1 MSPRV
6 LAIDDEQDILLMIKI
21 ALEFDGIP
29 VITAGSGEEGLE
41 VAERERPDVILLD
54 IRLPGIDGWEVL
66 ERLKADEALAGIPV
80 VMISAH
86 ATPSTPQR
94 AIKLGCKAYLTKP
107 FRPADLRKVVD
118 EVAGAA

>member
-1 MSPRV
+1 MKTV

-21 ALEFDGIP
+21 ALEFDDCK

-66 ERLKADEALAGIPV
+66 GRLQQHGDLAHTPV

-86 ATPSTPQR
+86 ATPSTPAR
-94 AIKLGCKAYLTKP
+94 AKREGAFAYLTKP
-107 FRPADLRKVVD
+107 FRPADLRKTV
-118 EVAGAA
+118 EEAAGTA